1 MNIKLLTPLDK
12 NIILGMSNYYIYI
25 YIAASEDGNF
35 SACCEWAVF
44 DTKAQLDTNFLLR
57 AFDLDFFVLKSW
69 QTVIGISASTL
80 DSFLFTFPI
89 LEPLD
94 LV

>member
-1 MNIKLLTPLDK
+1 MSIKLLIPLDK
-12 NIILGMSNYYIYI
+12 NIILKMSNYFI

-35 SACCEWAVF
+35 SDCCEWAVF
-44 DTKAQLDTNFLLR
+44 DTKALWDTNFLLR
-57 AFDLDFFVLKSW
+57 AFDLVFLFQKSW
-69 QTVIGISASTL
+69 QIVAGISASTP

>member
-35 SACCEWAVF
+35 SACCE
-44 DTKAQLDTNFLLR
+44 
-57 AFDLDFFVLKSW
+57 
-69 QTVIGISASTL
+69 
-80 DSFLFTFPI
+80 
-89 LEPLD
+89 
-94 LV
+94 